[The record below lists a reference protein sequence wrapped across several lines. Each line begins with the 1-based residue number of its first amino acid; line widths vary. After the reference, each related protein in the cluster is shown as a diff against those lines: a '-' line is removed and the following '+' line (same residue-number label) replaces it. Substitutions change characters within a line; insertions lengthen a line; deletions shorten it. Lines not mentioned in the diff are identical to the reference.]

1 MNYIVAY
8 RREGK
13 PKIQFFKYRDDIAYD
28 EDTLIRDVNDV
39 IRVMRTHYRPDNDVF
54 SIRETLLTINDM
66 SDKKILDILAT
77 LFVTLD
83 DK

>member
-8 RREGK
+8 RRKGK
-13 PKIQFFKYRDDIAYD
+13 PKIQFLKYRDDIAYD
-28 EDTLIRDVNDV
+28 EDTLIRDVDDV

-66 SDKKILDILAT
+66 SDRKILDILAT

-83 DK
+83 DR

>member
-1 MNYIVAY
+1 MM
-8 RREGK
+8 
-13 PKIQFFKYRDDIAYD
+13 KI
-28 EDTLIRDVNDV
+28 LIRDVDDV

-66 SDKKILDILAT
+66 SDRKILDILAT

>member
-8 RREGK
+8 RRKGK
-13 PKIQFFKYRDDIAYD
+13 LKIQFFKYRDDIAYD
-28 EDTLIRDVNDV
+28 EDTLIRDVDDV

-66 SDKKILDILAT
+66 SDRKILDILAT

>member
-13 PKIQFFKYRDDIAYD
+13 PKIQFLKYRDDIAYD
-28 EDTLIRDVNDV
+28 EDTLIRDVDDV

>member
-28 EDTLIRDVNDV
+28 EDTLIRDVDDV

-54 SIRETLLTINDM
+54 SIRETLLNVDDF
-66 SDKKILDILAT
+66 SDAELIKILSNALMY
-77 LFVTLD
+77 L
-83 DK
+83 